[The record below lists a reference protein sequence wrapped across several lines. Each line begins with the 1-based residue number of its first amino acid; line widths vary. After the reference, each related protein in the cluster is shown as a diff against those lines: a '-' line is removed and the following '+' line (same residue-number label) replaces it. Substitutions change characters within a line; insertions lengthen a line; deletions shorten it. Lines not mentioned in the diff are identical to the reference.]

1 MWIFCNPNP
10 CHVLVGDC
18 AIRACT
24 IQLDSNWHKVHRDLC
39 DLSDVECNMP
49 SANVVW
55 GQYLESKGLVCRVP
69 SFPVAVRQFC
79 RGHPRG
85 CYTIGTG
92 SHGRSFWPLFN
103 SKREEEIQNG
113 INKDVNVGFLP

>member
-49 SANVVW
+49 SANAVW

-69 SFPVAVRQFC
+69 PFPVTIRQFC
-79 RGHPRG
+79 REHPRG

-92 SHGRSFWPLFN
+92 SHAVTVIDGDWYDIWDSGDEYISYYFERS
-103 SKREEEIQNG
+103 
-113 INKDVNVGFLP
+113 